1 MISKNKLLIGEILD
15 ETSEL
20 TLQEMC
26 YCCSAKREV
35 ILGLVEEGV
44 LIPINQDQAAYRFSG
59 LVVRRAIKAVRL
71 HRDLGLNFP
80 GVALAL
86 DLIDEIERLREQI
99 EVTQR

>member
-15 ETSEL
+15 ETTEL
-20 TLQEMC
+20 TMQDLC
-26 YCCSAKREV
+26 HCCAAKREI

-44 LIPINQDQAAYRFSG
+44 LIPVNQDRTAYRFSG
-59 LVVRRAIKAVRL
+59 VNVRRAVKAVRL

-86 DLIDEIERLREQI
+86 DLMDEIERLREQLNI
-99 EVTQR
+99 AQQ